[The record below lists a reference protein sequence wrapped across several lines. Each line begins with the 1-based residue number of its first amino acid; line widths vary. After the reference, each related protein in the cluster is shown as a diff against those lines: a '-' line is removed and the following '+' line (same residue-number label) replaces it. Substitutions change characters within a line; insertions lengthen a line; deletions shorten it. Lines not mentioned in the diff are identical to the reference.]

1 MAKKAAPKK
10 PTPNKPTRA
19 DHATF
24 SRLLIR
30 RARAALLSTTH
41 KSRGGWPYGSLV
53 TVAFDCDMSPLMLFS
68 TLSDHTRNLDTDPR
82 GALLFEETSRL
93 KNPQTGPRVT
103 VLGKIRKTND
113 GRHRR
118 RFLGLHPEA
127 ALYAG
132 FGDFNYFR
140 MKVDKVHFVGGF
152 AQAVWLKPKDIL
164 AEPKAAKALARA
176 EAGVLEHMNRD
187 HAAAV
192 DHYANGLLGRRG
204 KGWRMTGI
212 DPDGADL
219 RRGGR
224 TARLAFESPIQDR
237 KGVRE
242 ELVRLARLPGKK

>member
-1 MAKKAAPKK
+1 MANRPRKLK
-10 PTPNKPTRA
+10 RA
-19 DHATF
+19 DFAQAARLQVRR
-24 SRLLIR
+24 SRSAI
-30 RARAALLSTTH
+30 LSTLMND
-41 KSRGGWPYGSLV
+41 GGWPYGSLIS
-53 TVAFDCDMSPLMLFS
+53 VAFDHDGSPVMLFS
-68 TLSDHTRNLDTDPR
+68 NLSDHTQNLYQDNR
-82 GALLFEETSRL
+82 AALLFEEGSQL

-113 GRHRR
+113 ARHRR

-132 FGDFNYFR
+132 FGDFNFFR

-152 AQAVWLKPKDIL
+152 AQAVWLKPQDIL

-192 DHYANGLLGRRG
+192 DHYANALLGRRG
-204 KGWRMTGI
+204 KGWQMTGI

-224 TARLAFESPIQDR
+224 TARLAFEAPIQDR

-242 ELVRLARLPGKK
+242 ELVRLAGLKN